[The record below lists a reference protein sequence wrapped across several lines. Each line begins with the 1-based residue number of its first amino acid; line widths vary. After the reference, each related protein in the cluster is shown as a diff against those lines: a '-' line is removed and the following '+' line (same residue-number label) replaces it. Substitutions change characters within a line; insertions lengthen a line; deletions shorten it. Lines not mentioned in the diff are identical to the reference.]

1 MMCVLYA
8 LHISNAVSMISLKTS
23 DDDDERLSILLH
35 THTHVY
41 TDKNN

>member
-8 LHISNAVSMISLKTS
+8 LHTSNAVSMIRLKIG
-23 DDDDERLSILLH
+23 DDDERLSIFLH